1 MKFGELVR
9 ISCELDVF
17 VVLHDSIWFG
27 LLNSKSEIWSCKFV
41 YWSSFSSSK
50 APQQQLSSFA
60 FLLIESFVWEK
71 CYTSC
76 VNNYSEAFQL
86 EIQFCS
92 TIWLICLTGE
102 KLNFGGWV
110 SYQRW
115 TLNFERILF
124 KKYIQNEF
132 RLNFFLYWKLKLNC
146 RWWGPKGSLIRGK
159 LCGPHCLSTDN
170 FMMALMMVDDDG
182 GWWWWNYIKLVISYI
197 MIYNFI
203 ATLVVTEV
211 LFF

>member
-1 MKFGELVR
+1 MYITSIPELVR

-102 KLNFGGWV
+102 KLDFGGWV
-110 SYQRW
+110 PYQRW
-115 TLNFERILF
+115 TLNFKHILF
-124 KKYIQNEF
+124 KNIFKIN
-132 RLNFFLYWKLKLNC
+132 LNLFILKIEIEL
-146 RWWGPKGSLIRGK
+146 
-159 LCGPHCLSTDN
+159 
-170 FMMALMMVDDDG
+170 
-182 GWWWWNYIKLVISYI
+182 
-197 MIYNFI
+197 
-203 ATLVVTEV
+203 
-211 LFF
+211 